1 MKLTVVGCTGSMS
14 GPASAASCYLVQADG
29 VGDDGATRV
38 FSILLDLGP
47 GAFGQLMNHLDPRDV
62 DLVVLS
68 HLHADHMA
76 DMIGYHVFR
85 RWYPTGALGPVDV
98 LAPPDAVDRVRGVGG
113 DGPEEDFSA
122 DFTFRA
128 HEAGHVVRVG
138 PLRIESH
145 RVEHPV
151 EAWAVRVT
159 GPSASGG
166 GEVSL
171 TYSGDT
177 DACDGLVA
185 AARDVDLFLCEA
197 GFVEGRDTVR
207 GIHLTGERAG
217 EVATQARARHLVLT
231 HIQPWTEPEEVAQS
245 ASTRFAGGIE
255 VARTGS
261 VWEL

>member
-1 MKLTVVGCTGSMS
+1 MKLTVVGCSGSMS
-14 GPASAASCYLVQADG
+14 GPTSAASCYMIQARGISDDG
-29 VGDDGATRV
+29 VPRV
-38 FSILLDLGP
+38 FTVVLDLGP
-47 GAFGQLMNHLDPRDV
+47 GAFGQLMNHVDPRDV

-98 LAPPDAVDRVRGVGG
+98 LAPCDAVDRVRGVGG

-122 DFTFRA
+122 DFTFRPFDSNP
-128 HEAGHVVRVG
+128 VVEVG
-138 PLRIESH
+138 PIRIEAFP
-145 RVEHPV
+145 VLHPV

-159 GPSASGG
+159 GPSSIGD
-166 GEVSL
+166 GEVSV

-177 DACDGLVA
+177 DACDGLVES
-185 AARDVDLFLCEA
+185 ARDVDLFLCEA

-217 EVATQARARHLVLT
+217 EVASLAGARHLVLT
-231 HIQPWTEPEEVAQS
+231 HIQPWTEPQEVARA
-245 ASTRFAGGIE
+245 ASTRFDGGIE
-255 VARTGS
+255 VARTGA

>member
-1 MKLTVVGCTGSMS
+1 MKLTVIGCTGSMS
-14 GPASAASCYLVQADG
+14 GPASPASSYLIQATG
-29 VGDDGATRV
+29 TDDAGPRV
-38 FSILLDLGP
+38 FSVLLDLGP
-47 GAFGQLMNHLDPRDV
+47 GAFGQLMNYLDPRDV

-113 DGPEEDFSA
+113 DGPHEDFSA
-122 DFTFRA
+122 DFTFHPHRP
-128 HEAGHVVRVG
+128 GTVVEVG
-138 PLRIESH
+138 PMRIESFP
-145 RVEHPV
+145 VLHPV
-151 EAWAVRVT
+151 EAYAVRVT
-159 GPSASGG
+159 GPSSSGD
-166 GEVSL
+166 GEVCI

-177 DACDGLVA
+177 DACSGLVD
-185 AARDVDLFLCEA
+185 AAREADLFLCEA

-217 EVATQARARHLVLT
+217 EMAAQAEARHLVLT
-231 HIQPWTEPEEVAQS
+231 HIQPWTDAQDVAQ
-245 ASTRFAGGIE
+245 AAAGRFLGGVE
-255 VARTGS
+255 VARAGA